1 MQRRSL
7 AYHMKRNRGHN
18 PRRQEARWVSL
29 SFFWAVLLG
38 GWLLVPVAHG
48 QRRFDQS
55 KEIGLAVGT
64 AYYLGD
70 LNPHQH
76 LAGHKKPAFG
86 GYLRYNLDGRIS
98 LRGGLFTG
106 TLEFW
111 DADSDNPWQQNRN
124 LHFRNQ
130 ITEVS
135 ALVEL
140 NYLNHRMGNP
150 KDQITAY
157 LTTGLAVYNHMPLGQ
172 VEGDWF
178 ELQPLGTEGQ
188 GTSWGEAQGI
198 EPYALTGLALPFG
211 FGFKANVGP
220 FLAFNVDW
228 VLRKTWND
236 YLDDVSGFYAN
247 EAVLREEK
255 GELAV
260 LLADQSLS
268 TPNDRQSQAG
278 LQRGDAGRDDVY
290 GMLTASVSFRV
301 SKRPTTCWNQ

>member
-1 MQRRSL
+1 MLFFGALL
-7 AYHMKRNRGHN
+7 AGLIQA
-18 PRRQEARWVSL
+18 PGV
-29 SFFWAVLLG
+29 WA
-38 GWLLVPVAHG
+38 

-55 KEIGLAVGT
+55 KEIGLALGT

-70 LNPHQH
+70 LNPHRH

-98 LRGGLFTG
+98 LRGGVFSG
-106 TLEFW
+106 TIEFW

-135 ALVEL
+135 ALVEF

-157 LTTGLAVYNHMPLGQ
+157 LTTGLAVYNHMPLGKL
-172 VEGDWF
+172 EDNWF

-188 GTSWGEAQGI
+188 GTTWGEAQGL

-220 FLAFNVDW
+220 FFAFNVDW

-260 LLADQSLS
+260 LLADQSLT
-268 TPNDRQSQAG
+268 TPNDRSSQAG

>member
-1 MQRRSL
+1 MPNSVPFEGVARTPRIRSL
-7 AYHMKRNRGHN
+7 G
-18 PRRQEARWVSL
+18 RWMWVL
-29 SFFWAVLLG
+29 TFLGTVGAVG
-38 GWLLVPVAHG
+38 A

-55 KEIGLAVGT
+55 KEIGLALGT
-64 AYYLGD
+64 GYYLGD

-76 LAGHKKPAFG
+76 LSGRKKPVVG
-86 GYLRYNLDGRIS
+86 GYLRYNLDSRIS
-98 LRGGLFTG
+98 LKGGLFSG
-106 TLEFW
+106 TVEHW

-124 LHFRNQ
+124 LHFRNR

-135 ALVEL
+135 AMVEI

-150 KDQITAY
+150 KDKFSAY
-157 LTTGLAVYNHMPLGQ
+157 LTTGLALYNHMPMGQ
-172 VEGDWF
+172 LDGTWF

-188 GTSWGEAQGI
+188 GTTWGEAQGLK
-198 EPYALTGLALPFG
+198 PYALTGLALPFG

-220 FLAFNVDW
+220 FLAFNMDW

-236 YLDDVSGFYAN
+236 HLDDVSGFYAN

-260 LLADQSLS
+260 RLADQSLS
-268 TPNDRQSQAG
+268 TPNDRLSQAG

-290 GMLTASVSFRV
+290 GFLTASISFRI
-301 SKRPTTCWNQ
+301 SKRPSTCWNQ